1 MNDIP
6 GMEKPDLQDLPQVS
20 DRLSFLYLE
29 HCQLSREDSA
39 ILVRDDKG
47 TVRIPVA
54 AISTLL
60 LGPGTNLTHRAV
72 ELIGDAG
79 VGIVWVGENGVRYY
93 ASGRP
98 LTHRAHL
105 LLRQAEMVSNQRL
118 HLEVVRKMY
127 QIRFPD
133 EDTKGLTTQQL
144 RGREGSRVRKA
155 YKNAAEKWG
164 VKWSGRN
171 YDPDDFSQGDLVNQ
185 ALSAGNA
192 CLYGLAHAVITAL
205 GCSPGLGF
213 IHVGHENS
221 FVYDV
226 ADLYKAEIT
235 IPIAFEVA
243 SAEPEDLPGVVRR
256 RVRDEIA
263 ASHILERMVKD
274 IRFLFLKDEE
284 KDNPL
289 PEVDVTYLWDSK
301 KGTVA
306 NGKSYSEEKE

>member
-1 MNDIP
+1 MSDMP
-6 GMEKPDLQDLPQVS
+6 GMEKPSLQELPQIA
-20 DRLSFLYLE
+20 DRLSFLYME

-39 ILVRDDKG
+39 ILVKDENG
-47 TVRIPVA
+47 TVRIPAA

-60 LGPGTNLTHRAV
+60 LGPGTSLTHRAV

-93 ASGRP
+93 ASGTP

-105 LLRQAEMVSNQRL
+105 LIRQAEMVSNQRQ
-118 HLEVVRKMY
+118 HLRVVRRMY

-133 EDTKGLTTQQL
+133 EDTSGMTTQQL

-155 YKNAAEKWG
+155 YKAASEKWG
-164 VKWSGRN
+164 VKWEGRN
-171 YDPDDFSQGDLVNQ
+171 YDTDDFLGGDPVNQ
-185 ALSAGNA
+185 ALSAGNV

-213 IHVGHENS
+213 IHVGHESS
-221 FVYDV
+221 FVYDI

-235 IPIAFEVA
+235 IPIAFEIA
-243 SAEPEDLPGVVRR
+243 SAEPEDLPSLVRR

-263 ASHILERMVKD
+263 STHLIERMVRD
-274 IRFLFLKDEE
+274 IHFLLLKEDEE
-284 KDNPL
+284 DKEI
-289 PEVDVTYLWDSK
+289 PEVDVTYLWDTK

-306 NGKSYSEEKE
+306 NGKSYSEE